1 MIQNE
6 AIIDLQVQND
16 NKTATT
22 KTTQQKQSRKHF
34 TYAQNNQGRINKNTI
49 IIGQFK

>member
-1 MIQNE
+1 MKPRGQFIIIKGMIQNE

-34 TYAQNNQGRINKNTI
+34 TYA
-49 IIGQFK
+49 